1 MNPSRSI
8 GPLDKKQEED
18 MRDELFDRDY
28 QEGREALND
37 GIDRLLGHFMDGFR
51 TLTAIQFA
59 APWKHRTGQSGEPTG
74 LA

>member
-1 MNPSRSI
+1 
-8 GPLDKKQEED
+8 

-37 GIDRLLGHFMDGFR
+37 GINRLLSHLMDGFR

-59 APWKHRTGQSGEPTG
+59 APWKQRAGQSREPTE